1 MYCIQYDEICKK
13 HNFELKHDALG
24 ERVTLEYPADS
35 VPKDTIRLFQNHL
48 PEGVSAMAEKYSSDR
63 FAIFKYNAA
72 AAAGNTIGLTETL
85 EKNKKVSAALSDLAD
100 DLKQAE
106 LEAKTWV
113 CTDPDTC
120 QWRRQVGGT
129 RYELYDIF
137 EAPNGTYFV
146 VHGEVDPT
154 ELDPDDYDQLLEA
167 YSGLLDS
174 ANCESERWA
183 LIAEAQF
190 ETEELSM
197 ERERF
202 STFEGAERAIWKKVG
217 ADVSDENSA
226 TETRQLRD
234 GEKLTEFFNRID
246 WKPLFEFVRR
256 YFGIGVEQPPTT
268 CLKPNGR
275 IEVNWPENLRDKCG
289 LFGHTYREV
298 YLQTFSSCCFHD
310 ITYDKDIV
318 DKYLARPDFY
328 RLNISLEND
337 CNGTSSDAYLQLT
350 FSLKHIEFSGGYN
363 FANLFSAE
371 YRKDTGWFVVSGEGE
386 VLMGAKK

>member
-13 HNFELKHDALG
+13 HNFELKHDARG
-24 ERVTLEYPADS
+24 DGVTLEYPADS
-35 VPKDTIRLFQNHL
+35 VPKDTLRLFQNHL
-48 PEGVSAMAEKYSSDR
+48 PEEVSAMAEKYSSDR

-85 EKNKKVSAALSDLAD
+85 EKNKKVSAALSDLAN

-226 TETRQLRD
+226 TEARLDAIR
-234 GEKLTEFFNRID
+234 KL
-246 WKPLFEFVRR
+246 
-256 YFGIGVEQPPTT
+256 
-268 CLKPNGR
+268 
-275 IEVNWPENLRDKCG
+275 DK
-289 LFGHTYREV
+289 
-298 YLQTFSSCCFHD
+298 FH
-310 ITYDKDIV
+310 
-318 DKYLARPDFY
+318 LAVF
-328 RLNISLEND
+328 LNDVHS
-337 CNGTSSDAYLQLT
+337 
-350 FSLKHIEFSGGYN
+350 
-363 FANLFSAE
+363 
-371 YRKDTGWFVVSGEGE
+371 
-386 VLMGAKK
+386 GAKDFPSNNMSWCDWLNKPDDGHLLDVKTAR

>member
-1 MYCIQYDEICKK
+1 MIPMFKQKVGMTKIYAKGIAELFLIRCNPYHWDGSGEVPDNISFDVYKRKIDETYDGC
-13 HNFELKHDALG
+13 
-24 ERVTLEYPADS
+24 TLEIQLCKPDGCLCYVAS
-35 VPKDTIRLFQNHL
+35 VHL
-48 PEGVSAMAEKYSSDR
+48 YEGGFWTGHGIGCFDKT
-63 FAIFKYNAA
+63 AICN
-72 AAAGNTIGLTETL
+72 
-85 EKNKKVSAALSDLAD
+85 
-100 DLKQAE
+100 
-106 LEAKTWV
+106 
-113 CTDPDTC
+113 DPDTC

-226 TETRQLRD
+226 TETRLDAIR
-234 GEKLTEFFNRID
+234 KL
-246 WKPLFEFVRR
+246 
-256 YFGIGVEQPPTT
+256 
-268 CLKPNGR
+268 
-275 IEVNWPENLRDKCG
+275 DK
-289 LFGHTYREV
+289 
-298 YLQTFSSCCFHD
+298 FH
-310 ITYDKDIV
+310 
-318 DKYLARPDFY
+318 LAVF
-328 RLNISLEND
+328 LNDVHS
-337 CNGTSSDAYLQLT
+337 
-350 FSLKHIEFSGGYN
+350 
-363 FANLFSAE
+363 
-371 YRKDTGWFVVSGEGE
+371 
-386 VLMGAKK
+386 GAKDFPSNNMSWCDWLNKPDDGHLLDRKS

>member
-1 MYCIQYDEICKK
+1 MFIITKTFTDDEGHLFTKVNPKQYSTPGEAYDAMREDYLNELKSRGLEDNGSSNDDGESCPGGFTILQDNQQTHHLGGPAFCFQTIKGEIIMYCIQYDEICKK

-63 FAIFKYNAA
+63 FAIFRYNAA

-120 QWRRQVGGT
+120 QWQRQVGGT

-226 TETRQLRD
+226 TETRLDAIR
-234 GEKLTEFFNRID
+234 KL
-246 WKPLFEFVRR
+246 
-256 YFGIGVEQPPTT
+256 
-268 CLKPNGR
+268 
-275 IEVNWPENLRDKCG
+275 DK
-289 LFGHTYREV
+289 
-298 YLQTFSSCCFHD
+298 FH
-310 ITYDKDIV
+310 
-318 DKYLARPDFY
+318 LAVF
-328 RLNISLEND
+328 LNDVHS
-337 CNGTSSDAYLQLT
+337 
-350 FSLKHIEFSGGYN
+350 
-363 FANLFSAE
+363 
-371 YRKDTGWFVVSGEGE
+371 
-386 VLMGAKK
+386 GAKDFPSNNMSWCDWLNKPDDGHLLDVKTAR

>member
-13 HNFELKHDALG
+13 HNFELKHDTLG

-35 VPKDTIRLFQNHL
+35 VPKDTLCLFQNHL
-48 PEGVSAMAEKYSSDR
+48 PDGVSAMAEKYSSDR
-63 FAIFKYNAA
+63 FAMFKYNAA
-72 AAAGNTIGLTETL
+72 AAAGNTISLTETL

-154 ELDPDDYDQLLEA
+154 ERDPDDYDQLLEA

-226 TETRQLRD
+226 TETRLDAIR
-234 GEKLTEFFNRID
+234 KL
-246 WKPLFEFVRR
+246 
-256 YFGIGVEQPPTT
+256 
-268 CLKPNGR
+268 
-275 IEVNWPENLRDKCG
+275 DK
-289 LFGHTYREV
+289 
-298 YLQTFSSCCFHD
+298 FH
-310 ITYDKDIV
+310 
-318 DKYLARPDFY
+318 LAAF
-328 RLNISLEND
+328 LNDVHS
-337 CNGTSSDAYLQLT
+337 
-350 FSLKHIEFSGGYN
+350 
-363 FANLFSAE
+363 
-371 YRKDTGWFVVSGEGE
+371 
-386 VLMGAKK
+386 GAKDFPSNNMSWCDWLNKPDDGHLLDVKTAR

>member
-129 RYELYDIF
+129 RYELYDTF

-183 LIAEAQF
+183 F
-190 ETEELSM
+190 T
-197 ERERF
+197 
-202 STFEGAERAIWKKVG
+202 
-217 ADVSDENSA
+217 
-226 TETRQLRD
+226 
-234 GEKLTEFFNRID
+234 
-246 WKPLFEFVRR
+246 
-256 YFGIGVEQPPTT
+256 
-268 CLKPNGR
+268 
-275 IEVNWPENLRDKCG
+275 
-289 LFGHTYREV
+289 
-298 YLQTFSSCCFHD
+298 
-310 ITYDKDIV
+310 
-318 DKYLARPDFY
+318 
-328 RLNISLEND
+328 
-337 CNGTSSDAYLQLT
+337 
-350 FSLKHIEFSGGYN
+350 
-363 FANLFSAE
+363 
-371 YRKDTGWFVVSGEGE
+371 
-386 VLMGAKK
+386 

>member
-113 CTDPDTC
+113 CTDPD
-120 QWRRQVGGT
+120 
-129 RYELYDIF
+129 
-137 EAPNGTYFV
+137 
-146 VHGEVDPT
+146 
-154 ELDPDDYDQLLEA
+154 PDDYDQLLEA

-226 TETRQLRD
+226 TETRLDAIR
-234 GEKLTEFFNRID
+234 KL
-246 WKPLFEFVRR
+246 
-256 YFGIGVEQPPTT
+256 
-268 CLKPNGR
+268 
-275 IEVNWPENLRDKCG
+275 DK
-289 LFGHTYREV
+289 
-298 YLQTFSSCCFHD
+298 FH
-310 ITYDKDIV
+310 
-318 DKYLARPDFY
+318 LAVF
-328 RLNISLEND
+328 LNDVHS
-337 CNGTSSDAYLQLT
+337 
-350 FSLKHIEFSGGYN
+350 
-363 FANLFSAE
+363 
-371 YRKDTGWFVVSGEGE
+371 
-386 VLMGAKK
+386 GAKDFPSNNMSWCDWLNKPDDGHLLDVKTAR

>member
-1 MYCIQYDEICKK
+1 
-13 HNFELKHDALG
+13 
-24 ERVTLEYPADS
+24 
-35 VPKDTIRLFQNHL
+35 
-48 PEGVSAMAEKYSSDR
+48 MA
-63 FAIFKYNAA
+63 N
-72 AAAGNTIGLTETL
+72 
-85 EKNKKVSAALSDLAD
+85 

-226 TETRQLRD
+226 PETRLDAIR
-234 GEKLTEFFNRID
+234 KL
-246 WKPLFEFVRR
+246 
-256 YFGIGVEQPPTT
+256 
-268 CLKPNGR
+268 
-275 IEVNWPENLRDKCG
+275 DK
-289 LFGHTYREV
+289 
-298 YLQTFSSCCFHD
+298 FH
-310 ITYDKDIV
+310 
-318 DKYLARPDFY
+318 LAVF
-328 RLNISLEND
+328 LNDVHS
-337 CNGTSSDAYLQLT
+337 
-350 FSLKHIEFSGGYN
+350 
-363 FANLFSAE
+363 
-371 YRKDTGWFVVSGEGE
+371 
-386 VLMGAKK
+386 GAKDFPSNNMSWCDWLNKPDDGHLLDVKTAR

>member
-1 MYCIQYDEICKK
+1 MYCIRYDEICKK
-13 HNFELKHDALG
+13 HNFEMEHDTHG
-24 ERVTLEYPADS
+24 DGVTLRYPAGPA
-35 VPKDTIRLFQNHL
+35 PKYSLHLSQNHL
-48 PEGVSAMAEKYSSDR
+48 PDEVSAMAEKYRSDS
-63 FAIFKYNAA
+63 FAVFVFNAA
-72 AAAGNTIGLTETL
+72 AAAGNTISLAETL
-85 EKNKKVSAALSDLAD
+85 EKNKKVSAALSDLAN

-137 EAPNGTYFV
+137 EAPNGTYFA

-202 STFEGAERAIWKKVG
+202 TTFEGAERAIRKKVG
-217 ADVSDENSA
+217 ADISDENSVA
-226 TETRQLRD
+226 VTRLDAIRKLDKLHLAVFLNDVHSGAKAFPSNNMSWCDWLSKPD
-234 GEKLTEFFNRID
+234 GGHLLD
-246 WKPLFEFVRR
+246 V
-256 YFGIGVEQPPTT
+256 
-268 CLKPNGR
+268 KPN
-275 IEVNWPENLRDKCG
+275 
-289 LFGHTYREV
+289 
-298 YLQTFSSCCFHD
+298 
-310 ITYDKDIV
+310 
-318 DKYLARPDFY
+318 
-328 RLNISLEND
+328 
-337 CNGTSSDAYLQLT
+337 
-350 FSLKHIEFSGGYN
+350 
-363 FANLFSAE
+363 
-371 YRKDTGWFVVSGEGE
+371 
-386 VLMGAKK
+386 

>member
-24 ERVTLEYPADS
+24 ESVTLEYPADS
-35 VPKDTIRLFQNHL
+35 VPKDTLRLFQNHL

-63 FAIFKYNAA
+63 FAMFMYNAA
-72 AAAGNTIGLTETL
+72 AAAGNTISLTETL

-226 TETRQLRD
+226 TETRLDAIR
-234 GEKLTEFFNRID
+234 KL
-246 WKPLFEFVRR
+246 
-256 YFGIGVEQPPTT
+256 
-268 CLKPNGR
+268 
-275 IEVNWPENLRDKCG
+275 DK
-289 LFGHTYREV
+289 
-298 YLQTFSSCCFHD
+298 FH
-310 ITYDKDIV
+310 
-318 DKYLARPDFY
+318 LAVF
-328 RLNISLEND
+328 LNDVHS
-337 CNGTSSDAYLQLT
+337 
-350 FSLKHIEFSGGYN
+350 
-363 FANLFSAE
+363 
-371 YRKDTGWFVVSGEGE
+371 
-386 VLMGAKK
+386 GAKDFPSNNLSWCDWLNKPDDGHLLDAKTAR

>member
-13 HNFELKHDALG
+13 HNFELEHDAHGDGVSLK
-24 ERVTLEYPADS
+24 YPAGLT
-35 VPKDTIRLFQNHL
+35 PKCTLRLSQNHL
-48 PEGVSAMAEKYSSDR
+48 PEEVSAMAEKYGSDR
-63 FAIFKYNAA
+63 FAVFMYNAA
-72 AAAGNTIGLTETL
+72 AAAGNTIGLAETL
-85 EKNKKVSAALSDLAD
+85 EENKKVSAALSDLAD

-202 STFEGAERAIWKKVG
+202 STFEGAERAIRKKVG

-226 TETRQLRD
+226 TETRLDAIR
-234 GEKLTEFFNRID
+234 KL
-246 WKPLFEFVRR
+246 
-256 YFGIGVEQPPTT
+256 
-268 CLKPNGR
+268 
-275 IEVNWPENLRDKCG
+275 DK
-289 LFGHTYREV
+289 
-298 YLQTFSSCCFHD
+298 FH
-310 ITYDKDIV
+310 
-318 DKYLARPDFY
+318 LAVF
-328 RLNISLEND
+328 LNDVHS
-337 CNGTSSDAYLQLT
+337 
-350 FSLKHIEFSGGYN
+350 
-363 FANLFSAE
+363 
-371 YRKDTGWFVVSGEGE
+371 
-386 VLMGAKK
+386 GAKDFPSNNMSWCDWLNKPDDGHLLDVKTAR